1 MTSQL
6 PLTSIRPHPLSGYT
20 LALFTTLNYSGV
32 DIMRSGP
39 SL

>member
-20 LALFTTLNYSGV
+20 LALFTALNYSGV